1 MSNLEE
7 PMGNIE
13 LRLTL
18 AGIQEEIG
26 DVKSIALDT
35 KAQATKTNG
44 KVMWHTKTIWLCM
57 GALPLLTIWAGWL
70 TNVLISQPNPPS
82 TQEIQAAVQSA
93 LTASFNKEYNVTK

>member
-1 MSNLEE
+1 MIDVEK
-7 PMGNIE
+7 PMGNAE

-35 KAQATKTNG
+35 KTQAMKTNG

-70 TNVLISQPNPPS
+70 TEVLITQPQPAS
-82 TQEIQAAVQSA
+82 IGQIQAAVQS
-93 LTASFNKEYNVTK
+93 TVDSTFNGEYNITK